1 MPGLKARTLAHGLG
15 VLVLIALLLAL
26 TPAAVLAQDQP
37 PRPGDPGA
45 RPEPPYTDPIIIE
58 PPQPPPGD
66 RQPDQGTSVAP
77 VAAVGDGAQ
86 IQLSTTPGTVTVV
99 QWQDGSGAWNDVT
112 GWRATASS
120 GAIVWYVE
128 AKDFGK
134 GPFRWV
140 SYGADGYTMTGTS
153 DAFYLPSA
161 GGSVTVSI
169 NAAYAQVPGSY
180 NYGYS
185 ERPGYGYQAQ
195 GYGTSAQYGQSTGYG
210 YQAQGY
216 AGYAQSGYATG
227 GYAGGHAYD
236 SQYGAYQSGYRSQA
250 YQTQA
255 YRGAYSC
262 WCYYQG
268 YWYYTCG
275 R

>member
-1 MPGLKARTLAHGLG
+1 MPGLKVRAFAHGLG
-15 VLVLIALLLAL
+15 VLVVVALLLAL
-26 TPAAVLAQDQP
+26 TSAAALAQDQP
-37 PRPGDPGA
+37 PRPGDPGT
-45 RPEPPYTDPIIIE
+45 RPEPPYTDPIIID
-58 PPQPPPGD
+58 PPPPPPPAD
-66 RQPDQGTSVAP
+66 HHQPDQGTSVVPA
-77 VAAVGDGAQ
+77 AAVGDGAQ
-86 IQLSTTPGTVTVV
+86 IQLSTTPGAVTVV

-112 GWRATASS
+112 SWRATATS

-140 SYGADGYTMTGTS
+140 SYGADGYTMTGAS

-161 GGSVTVSI
+161 GGSVSVSI
-169 NAAYAQVPGSY
+169 NAAYAQAPGNY
-180 NYGYS
+180 NYAYTQQPS
-185 ERPGYGYQAQ
+185 YGYQAQ
-195 GYGTSAQYGQSTGYG
+195 GYGESAQYGQPTGYG
-210 YQAQGY
+210 YQPQGY

-227 GYAGGHAYD
+227 GYTGGYAYNY
-236 SQYGAYQSGYRSQA
+236 QYGAYQSGYRS
-250 YQTQA
+250 QA